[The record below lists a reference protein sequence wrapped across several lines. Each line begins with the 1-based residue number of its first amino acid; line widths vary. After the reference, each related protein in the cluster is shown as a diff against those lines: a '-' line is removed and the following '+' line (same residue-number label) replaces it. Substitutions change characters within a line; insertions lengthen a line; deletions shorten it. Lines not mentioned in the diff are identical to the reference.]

1 MKRSNFARAAAVT
14 GIALGLGAFAV
25 PAASADAI
33 YNEKG
38 DFAVQNAQTN
48 GDNSPIAQAA
58 QIIAEL
64 DAGVKGWSADPE
76 YAVEK
81 AVVDIAALAKTSH
94 RR

>member
-48 GDNSPIAQAA
+48 GNNSPIAQAA
-58 QIIAEL
+58 QN
-64 DAGVKGWSADPE
+64 DTDVK
-76 YAVEK
+76 VEDVMTK
-81 AVVDIAALAKTSH
+81 IHDNATKVHDNALAGHDNKG
-94 RR
+94 